1 MATAHHP
8 TVDIAGSAWPVYKL
22 EAVVAGLAIALVL
35 GLMTGSA
42 QVAVLAAAAVA
53 SVRAAYAV
61 ASIRFS
67 PPIRH

>member
-1 MATAHHP
+1 MATVHHP

-35 GLMTGSA
+35 GLVTGSA

-53 SVRAAYAV
+53 SVRAACALAGSRV
-61 ASIRFS
+61 CA
-67 PPIRH
+67 PPER